1 MNPGYVYILTN
12 DAMPGLVKIGRTSRD
27 VDLRASELW
36 QTGVPQRF
44 EVFWSCKTPD
54 CVQLEAYVH
63 GDLRK
68 YRVSKSREFFKID
81 EFEAQKRIRFW
92 LEIQAFDLVS
102 EFFGGEVGTASI
114 SEIIACQGVRRI
126 SEQTGERTGTISY
139 AISLLTAEELAPAIT
154 RARESLEAEH
164 QESLDRLGIPENER
178 WSYFDGV

>member
-81 EFEAQKRIRFW
+81 EVEAQERIRFW
-92 LEIQAFDLVS
+92 ASIQAQEWAEDMFS
-102 EFFGGEVGTASI
+102 EFTTVHSSEACSSSAVQDLAKETGLGPILISRALALVTA
-114 SEIIACQGVRRI
+114 A
-126 SEQTGERTGTISY
+126 
-139 AISLLTAEELAPAIT
+139 ELAPAIN
-154 RARESLEAEH
+154 RAIEESRRDH
-164 QESLDRLGIPENER
+164 IESCKRIGIPEDE
-178 WSYFDGV
+178 WEDMLDE